1 MAITKIHPIKTTL
14 SLSIDYICDPAKT
27 DEAILI
33 SSYKCGHI
41 TAALQFENTK
51 EIMNSQCK
59 NLARHLIQSFIPHE
73 VTPTLAHAI
82 GQELCEKH
90 LKGKYE
96 YVMTTHIDKGH
107 IHNHIIFNNVSFI
120 DGKAYISNKKS
131 YHQIRNESDQIC
143 KSNGLSIINGDNL
156 QSNNKTKGKSYK
168 EYQEQNSGNSYK
180 AKLKYTIDLAIK
192 KAKDWDEFI
201 VLMQEYGYEIK
212 HGKHVSF
219 KAIDQERFTRA
230 KTIGS
235 DYSEDCIKER
245 IDNRQSGKLNHGTK
259 QRTPIKVVDITSN
272 QLASESAGFAR
283 WLKLQNLKNMAKT
296 WQSINQNDIDD
307 INAFYSHVAKVHDE
321 FLKIQGDLKNVEQEI
336 LKTADRIKNINTY
349 KKYKSIFTSYQN
361 STDKDAYLSMHESKI
376 ILFEAAREAL
386 ESENHKQSLEPISTL
401 EIRIKELTDESEKL
415 MTVLDGHKKKLS
427 EANQLKRNF
436 EIYLRAPNQMSK
448 SHLDVNDY

>member
-59 NLARHLIQSFIPHE
+59 NLARHLIQSFMPHE
-73 VTPTLAHAI
+73 VTPTLAHEI

-107 IHNHIIFNNVSFI
+107 IHNHIIFNNVSFV

-143 KSNGLSIINGDNL
+143 KSNGLSIINGDDQQN
-156 QSNNKTKGKSYK
+156 NNKTKGKSYK
-168 EYQEQNSGNSYK
+168 EYQELKSGNSYK
-180 AKLKYTIDLAIK
+180 AKLKYTIDLSIK

-201 VLMQEYGYEIK
+201 LLMQEYGYEIK
-212 HGKHVSF
+212 HGKHISF

-235 DYSEDCIKER
+235 DYTEERIKER
-245 IDNRQSGKLNHGTK
+245 IENRQSGKLNYDTK
-259 QRTPIKVVDITSN
+259 QRTTNKVVDISSN

-296 WQSINQNDIDD
+296 WQSINQNDIGD
-307 INAFYSHVAKVHDE
+307 IDAFYSHVAKVHDDY
-321 FLKIQGDLKNVEQEI
+321 LKIQGNLKNVEQEI
-336 LKTADRIKNINTY
+336 LKTADQIKNITTNQ
-349 KKYKSIFTSYQN
+349 KYKSIYTGYQN
-361 STDKDAYLSMHESKI
+361 STDKDAYLRMHESKI
-376 ILFEAAREAL
+376 ILFEATREKLGISKNA
-386 ESENHKQSLEPISTL
+386 QSFETISIL
-401 EIRIKELTDESEKL
+401 KNRIQELTIESEKL
-415 MTVLDGHKKKLS
+415 MFTLAEQKKKVT
-427 EANQLKRNF
+427 ETNQLKSNL
-436 EIYLRAPNQMSK
+436 ETYLKTPNQMTQSQ
-448 SHLDVNDY
+448 LDVDDL

>member
-14 SLSIDYICDPAKT
+14 SLSIDYICDAAKT

-33 SSYKCGHI
+33 SSYKCGHK
-41 TAALQFENTK
+41 TASVQFENTK
-51 EIMNSQCK
+51 EVMNSQCK
-59 NLARHLIQSFIPHE
+59 NLARHLIQSFMPGE
-73 VTPTLAHAI
+73 VTPTLAHEI

-143 KSNGLSIINGDNL
+143 KSNGLSIINGDDL
-156 QSNNKTKGKSYK
+156 QNNNKTKGKSYK
-168 EYQEQNSGNSYK
+168 EYQEQKSGNSYK
-180 AKLKYTIDLAIK
+180 AKLKYSIYLSIK

-201 VLMQEYGYEIK
+201 NLMKEFGYEIK

-235 DYSEDCIKER
+235 EYTEEHIKER
-245 IDNRQSGKLNHGTK
+245 IDNRQSGKQNHNTK
-259 QRTPIKVVDITSN
+259 QRTPVKVVDISSN

-296 WQSINQNDIDD
+296 WQSINQNNIGDID
-307 INAFYSHVAKVHDE
+307 AFYSHVAKVHDE
-321 FLKIQGDLKNVEQEI
+321 FLKIQGDLKNLEQEI
-336 LKTADRIKNINTY
+336 QNTAEQIKNITTY
-349 KKYKSIFTSYQN
+349 KKYKSIYTDYQN
-361 STDKDAYLSMHESKI
+361 STDKDAFLRIHESKI
-376 ILFEAAREAL
+376 ILFEAAREIL
-386 ESENHKQSLEPISTL
+386 GISNRDRRLEPISIL
-401 EIRIKELTDESEKL
+401 RNKIQELIIESENLIPILSEQKNK
-415 MTVLDGHKKKLS
+415 VS
-427 EANQLKRNF
+427 EANQLKSNLERFLNKTHPHPMDK
-436 EIYLRAPNQMSK
+436 LLSR
-448 SHLDVNDY
+448 